1 MASWKTLVHYP
12 VGSSNVRIVFERPE
26 CGSVLAVREGDRWTV
41 RAVRLSEGER
51 DGQAYTTEVQV
62 EPAPEK

>member
-12 VGSSNVRIVFERPE
+12 GGSSKVRVVSETPVPGAVLVDPEGGRWIV
-26 CGSVLAVREGDRWTV
+26 A
-41 RAVRLSEGER
+41 AVRLSEGER